1 MMAKFWLEAVSR
13 AKSESNRSCKLEI
26 KERAFSFPPFPF
38 FLDATAA
45 CTVILLGQ
53 PSNIAAGQPAAAA
66 DQPTP
71 AAASWQSRELTM
83 DSSTSKR
90 NQLDAF
96 ASLTA
101 DDAQMIVNS
110 LTEEGPS
117 QSSDQLHPLSD
128 AVSEIARQKKTD
140 SDQGDPLGVKN
151 IDNAME
157 TGPVALDVMPDSQGK
172 ILLNQRRLSTF
183 YVHLTK
189 R

>member
-1 MMAKFWLEAVSR
+1 
-13 AKSESNRSCKLEI
+13 
-26 KERAFSFPPFPF
+26 
-38 FLDATAA
+38 
-45 CTVILLGQ
+45 
-53 PSNIAAGQPAAAA
+53 
-66 DQPTP
+66 
-71 AAASWQSRELTM
+71 
-83 DSSTSKR
+83 
-90 NQLDAF
+90 
-96 ASLTA
+96 
-101 DDAQMIVNS
+101 MIVNS

-128 AVSEIARQKKTD
+128 AVSEIARQKKTN
-140 SDQGDPLGVKN
+140 SDQVDPLGVKN